1 MLYWLLQKFHNV
13 AIFELLAPKGPT
25 VVMVTFCV
33 AKMAKTWSPMIEQF
47 FDTMIEHPVIKSGY
61 MQPTTI

>member
-1 MLYWLLQKFHNV
+1 MLCWLLQKFHNV
-13 AIFELLAPKGPT
+13 AIFELF
-25 VVMVTFCV
+25 MVTFCV